1 MTARPVILDCDPGQ
15 DDAVAILL
23 ALASP
28 VEMRVLG
35 VTCVAGNAPLD
46 RTQRNARK
54 VAELAGRPDLPVFAG
69 CARPILR
76 PLETAEMVHGRTGMD
91 GHDLPEPVMPLQ
103 DRHAVDF
110 IVDTCLSAL
119 DGEITLV
126 ATGPM
131 TNLAVALI
139 KEPRIVPRLRE
150 IVFMG
155 GAAVHHGNSTP
166 LTEFNV
172 LTDPH
177 AAQVVVSC
185 GARVTMLGLDVTH
198 RLITTPERLA
208 TIRAVGTPVA
218 HAVADMLAFND
229 RFDIARYGLPG
240 GPLHDPVTIAWLVR
254 PELFKGRDCHVEVE
268 TASPLTAGLTVV
280 DWWGFGGKPANV
292 HVVTEVDPQ
301 GFYDLLVGRLAR
313 L

>member
-1 MTARPVILDCDPGQ
+1 MSARPIILDCDPGQ

-28 VEMRVLG
+28 TELRLLG
-35 VTCVAGNAPLD
+35 VTCVAGNAPVGQ
-46 RTQRNARK
+46 TQRNARI
-54 VAELAGRPDLPVFAG
+54 VAELAGRPDLSVFAG
-69 CARPILR
+69 CAGPVLR

-110 IVDTCLSAL
+110 IVDTCLSAQ

-131 TNLAVALI
+131 TNLAVAI
-139 KEPRIVPRLRE
+139 VKERRIVPRLRE

-155 GAAVHHGNSTP
+155 GAAAHHGNSTP

-177 AAQVVVSC
+177 AAQVVVGC
-185 GARVTMLGLDVTH
+185 GAPVTMLGLDVTH

-208 TIRAVGTPVA
+208 AIRAIGTPVA
-218 HAVADMLAFND
+218 HAVADLLVFND

-240 GPLHDPVTIAWLVR
+240 GPLHDPVTIGWLLR
-254 PELFKGRDCHVEVE
+254 PDLFGGRDCHVAVE
-268 TASPLTAGLTVV
+268 TASPLTGGVTVV
-280 DWWGFGGKPANV
+280 DWWGFGGGPANV

-301 GFYDLLVGRLAR
+301 GFYDLMTAR
-313 L
+313 LERL